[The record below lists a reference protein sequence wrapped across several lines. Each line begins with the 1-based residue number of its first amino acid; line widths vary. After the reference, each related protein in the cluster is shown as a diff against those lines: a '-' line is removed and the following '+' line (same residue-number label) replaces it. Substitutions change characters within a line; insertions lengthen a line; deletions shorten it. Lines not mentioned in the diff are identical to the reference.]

1 MATIFTKI
9 VNGEIPCHKVWED
22 EDHFAFLDIRP
33 VARGHTLVIPKKET
47 NYLFDLSEEEHAAL
61 WTAAHKVARKLKQVV
76 GTKRVLVGVW
86 GWEVPHVHIH
96 LVPSDGRE
104 FPMPTPMGGEPD
116 HAALAELARQLA
128 D

>member
-1 MATIFTKI
+1 MPTIFTKI
-9 VNGEIPCHKVWED
+9 VNGEIPCHQVWED

-33 VARGHTLVIPKKET
+33 VSRGHTLVIPKKET

-61 WTAAHKVARKLKQVV
+61 WTAARKVARRLKEVV

-86 GWEVPHVHIH
+86 GWEVPHAHIH
-96 LVPSDGRE
+96 LIPSDGEE
-104 FPMPTPMGGEPD
+104 FPSPGPMPGEPD
-116 HAALAELARQLA
+116 HAALAELAQQLA